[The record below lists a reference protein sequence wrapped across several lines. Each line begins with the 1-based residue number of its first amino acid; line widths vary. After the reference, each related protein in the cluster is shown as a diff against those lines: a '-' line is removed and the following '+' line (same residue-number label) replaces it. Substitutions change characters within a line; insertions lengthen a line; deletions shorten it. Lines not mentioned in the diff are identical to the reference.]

1 MPRNLKMIK
10 KYKFENNQLVL
21 SETGATPVLVIINPN
36 DDEKKWLLEN
46 FKLDEHNLASAFDP
60 EEPSRLEFEPDHLEL
75 IFKRPKNYSSKD
87 HFLFKVSSMGV
98 FLFKDKLILA
108 LSEDINMF
116 SGKYFKQV
124 SGLREVFLKLLYNS
138 IFHFMEHLKVINMI
152 AEEIEQKIN
161 ASMENKHLLNLFTLE
176 KSLVYYLNAVNA
188 NAYVIE
194 RLKHNAEKIGF
205 SPRSVEFLDDII
217 IENNQC
223 MRQAEIYSNILAGL
237 MDARASIVS
246 NNLNVMMKNLNAVVI
261 AVAVPSF
268 FAGVG
273 GMSELCEVTGISNPR
288 LAFLAFVGIMA
299 VIGLLTYYII
309 KRMEKH

>member
-1 MPRNLKMIK
+1 MIK
-10 KYKFENNQLVL
+10 RYKIKDHQVTQVEA
-21 SETGATPVLVIINPN
+21 ETPDIWVVVSPTE
-36 DDEKKWLLEN
+36 DEKKWLVEN
-46 FKLDEHNLASAFDP
+46 FKLDEHNFTSAFDP
-60 EEPSRLEFEPDHLEL
+60 EEPTRLEFEPDHLEM

-87 HFLFKVSSMGV
+87 HFLFKVSSMGL

-124 SGLREVFLKLLYNS
+124 GGIREVFLKLIFNS

-152 AEEIEQKIN
+152 ADELENKIN
-161 ASMENKHLLNLFTLE
+161 SSMENKHLLNLFTLE
-176 KSLVYYLNAVNA
+176 KSLVYYLNATNA
-188 NAYVIE
+188 NSYAID
-194 RLKHNAEKIGF
+194 RLKHNAEKLGL
-205 SPRSVEFLDDII
+205 SPRSQEFLDDII

-261 AVAVPSF
+261 AIAVPSF

-273 GMSELCEVTGISNPR
+273 GMSELATITRVANP
-288 LAFLAFVGIMA
+288 LVAYPVFILIMA
-299 VIGLLTYYII
+299 SIGVAVYLLI
-309 KRMEKH
+309 KRVEKY

>member
-1 MPRNLKMIK
+1 MIK
-10 KYKFENNQLVL
+10 RYKIEEHQVKQVEA
-21 SETGATPVLVIINPN
+21 ETPDIWVVVNPTE
-36 DDEKKWLLEN
+36 DEKKWLVEN
-46 FKLDEHNLASAFDP
+46 FKLDEHNFASTFDP

-87 HFLFKVSSMGV
+87 HFLFKVNSMGL
-98 FLFKDKLILA
+98 FLFKDKLIMA

-116 SGKYFKQV
+116 SGKYFKHV
-124 SGLREVFLKLLYNS
+124 DGIREVFLKLVYNT

-152 AEEIEQKIN
+152 ADELENKIN

-176 KSLVYYLNAVNA
+176 KSLVYYLNAINA
-188 NAYVIE
+188 NSYAID
-194 RLKHNAEKIGF
+194 RLKHNTEKIGF
-205 SPRSVEFLDDII
+205 TARSSEFLDDII

-246 NNLNVMMKNLNAVVI
+246 NNLNVMMKNLNALVI
-261 AVAVPSF
+261 AIAVPSF

-273 GMSELCEVTGISNPR
+273 GMSELTTITHIADPHWAYP
-288 LAFLAFVGIMA
+288 AFILLMACIGAF
-299 VIGLLTYYII
+299 TYWLI
-309 KRMEKH
+309 KKFEQH

>member
-1 MPRNLKMIK
+1 MIK
-10 KYKFENNQLVL
+10 RFKIENNQIVP
-21 SETGATPVLVIINPN
+21 SETENTAIWVVVNPN
-36 DDEKKWLLEN
+36 EDEKKWLVES
-46 FKLDEHNLASAFDP
+46 FKLDEHNFASAFDP
-60 EEPSRLEFEPDHLEL
+60 EEPTRLEFEPDHLEM

-87 HFLFKVSSMGV
+87 HFLFKVSSMGL

-124 SGLREVFLKLLYNS
+124 SGIREIFLKLIYNS

-152 AEEIEQKIN
+152 ADELEQKIN
-161 ASMENKHLLNLFTLE
+161 ASMENKSLLNLFTLE
-176 KSLVYYLNAVNA
+176 KSLVYYLNATNA
-188 NAYVIE
+188 NSYAID
-194 RLKHNAEKIGF
+194 RLKHNAEKIGL
-205 SPRSVEFLDDII
+205 SKRSQEFLDDII

-223 MRQAEIYSNILAGL
+223 MRQSEIYSNILAGL

-246 NNLNVMMKNLNAVVI
+246 NNLNVMMKNLNAIVI

-273 GMSELCEVTGISNPR
+273 GMSELCTITGIADPH
-288 LAFLAFVGIMA
+288 LAFLAFVTLMA
-299 VIGLLTYYII
+299 IIGLITYWLT
-309 KRMEKH
+309 KRLEKH